1 MVLDQRAVDLLCPV
15 QLADL
20 EQRKSEQ
27 VARPLV
33 ARLVPQRLLQRDPR
47 IGRISLREGLGAR
60 GERAIEF
67 LVLGEIGVVLV
78 EDGARRA
85 VARIDHFAASAT
97 TLLRVSARSCW

>member
-1 MVLDQRAVDLLCPV
+1 MVLDQRPVDLFRPR
-15 QLADL
+15 QLAQL
-20 EQRKSEQ
+20 EQRKPEQ

-47 IGRISLREGLGAR
+47 VGGISLREGLGSR
-60 GERAIEF
+60 PERAIEF